1 MDSLGTQRGHLQS
14 CRSSKDLDAPVVQQ
28 GWKVKITGDLEVI
41 IIYNF
46 I

>member
-28 GWKVKITGDLEVI
+28 GWKVKITGGDLDNSNSTV
-41 IIYNF
+41 
-46 I
+46 